1 VHLSDRISL
10 FFQTIQQNP
19 IFFIL
24 FIIGLLSRFWIA
36 PLVMWPDVN
45 VWIDSAQTVESGR
58 ILSFYTHRGK
68 YKYPPLWLF
77 FCWLAYALHP
87 TRDAVYLFLIKLP
100 LTVADAV
107 IGIVV
112 YVNILH
118 LTEDRRWATIAAV
131 LWIFNPRPIIN
142 GARARFDSLCLM
154 FIVLSAYLLFRKR
167 VGWSGIAMGFACLTK
182 QHAYFF
188 TLPTIAYIGKT
199 LGWRKASLFIATY
212 LGVFA
217 AFSMPW
223 LLFDRYAY
231 FKTLY
236 YSLPTR
242 YFISYSM
249 GLWGLLGKLEHIDML
264 VVPDWLVGVHYY
276 IFYSAV
282 FLLPTA
288 LILFFRLPNRYISEI
303 YQLPA
308 VLFLIFSPKVFPYYH
323 VYFIPFLCLSI
334 GLRLRNPLW
343 YLTAV
348 FSYLTFF
355 FLLDAVLF
363 EWLNL
368 IGLLALLASALHLFI
383 TWRESEMRRGNFHLK
398 TVEIASI
405 I

>member
-1 VHLSDRISL
+1 
-10 FFQTIQQNP
+10 
-19 IFFIL
+19 
-24 FIIGLLSRFWIA
+24 
-36 PLVMWPDVN
+36 MWPDIN
-45 VWIDSAQTVESGR
+45 VWIDSAEIVASGH
-58 ILSFYTHRGK
+58 ILKFYTQVRYSGG
-68 YKYPPLWLF
+68 YEYPPLWLF
-77 FCWLAYALHP
+77 FCWLTYTLHP
-87 TRDAVYLFLIKLP
+87 TLDAVYLFLIKLP
-100 LTVADAV
+100 LTVADV
-107 IGIVV
+107 IIGIVV

-118 LTEDRRWATIAAV
+118 LTGDRRWAAIAAA

-142 GARARFDSLCLM
+142 GARARFDSICLM
-154 FIVLSAYLLFRKR
+154 FLVLSAYLLFRR
-167 VGWSGIAMGFACLTK
+167 RLGWSGIAMGLACLTK
-182 QHAYFF
+182 QYAYFF
-188 TLPTIAYIGKT
+188 TLPAIVYVGKT
-199 LGWRKASLFIATY
+199 FGWRKTSIFIATC

-217 AFSMPW
+217 AFSTPW

-236 YSLPTR
+236 YRIPTR
-242 YFISYSM
+242 HFISYSM
-249 GLWGLLGKLEHIDML
+249 SLWGLLGKLERIDVL

-276 IFYSAV
+276 IFYGVV
-282 FLLPTA
+282 FLLPAA
-288 LILFFRLPNRYISEI
+288 LVLFFRLSNRFIGEV

-308 VLFLIFSPKVFPYYH
+308 ITFLIFSPQVFPYYH
-323 VYFIPFLCLSI
+323 VLFIPFLCVSI

-398 TVEIASI
+398 TVEMASPT
-405 I
+405 